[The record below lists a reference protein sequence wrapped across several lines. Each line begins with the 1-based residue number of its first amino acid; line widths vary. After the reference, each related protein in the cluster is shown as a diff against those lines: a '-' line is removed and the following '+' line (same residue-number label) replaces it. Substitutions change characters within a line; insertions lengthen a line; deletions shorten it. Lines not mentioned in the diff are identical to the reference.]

1 MKTAA
6 AWNVKGVGIDARE
19 TAREAARRAGLSV
32 GEWLNSVIVDSADG
46 GQDGHLTDQEA
57 ENFSAIRQQLDA
69 LTARV
74 GTMAA
79 PPRASAPGPCATAP
93 PTCAPWRTGSPIS
106 PASSRGAATK
116 PRSAWPTPSASSTT
130 VSIT

>member
-6 AWNVKGVGIDARE
+6 AWNVKGVGIGARE

-32 GEWLNSVIVDSADG
+32 GEWLNSVIVDAADG

-79 PPRASAPGPCATAP
+79 PPSRECPRPMPARAPD
-93 PTCAPWRTGSPIS
+93 
-106 PASSRGAATK
+106 
-116 PRSAWPTPSASSTT
+116 PRRPEHRP
-130 VSIT
+130 

>member
-32 GEWLNSVIVDSADG
+32 GEWLNSVIIDSADG

-79 PPRASAPGPCATAP
+79 PPSRERPRPMRDSTPDLRALENRLSDLT
-93 PTCAPWRTGSPIS
+93 R
-106 PASSRGAATK
+106 RGDE
-116 PRSAWPTPSASSTT
+116 TPQRMADA
-130 VSIT
+130 IRKL